1 MTERYINPHTDFG
14 FKRLFGSEFNKE
26 LLISFLNAMFHDEQ
40 NVQDVTYLNSEQLG
54 ERTDARRAIFDVY
67 CTNDKGER
75 FIVEM
80 QNVYQEFFKDRTIY
94 YSTFPIREQAQRGG
108 EWDFHLN
115 PVYTIGLLNFNFAE
129 GLQNARR
136 WHHEVKLMEVDTHE
150 VFYDKLTYIYVEI
163 PKFDK
168 TESELVTMYDKW
180 MFVLKN
186 LSRLM
191 DRPATLQERVFTH
204 LFEQAEISK
213 FNQQELK
220 SYEDSVNAYRDIV
233 NAIKTA
239 EKKKY
244 AEGKAEGMAKGRAEG
259 ERKKALEIAK
269 VMLQKGMTAKAV
281 GDITGLTEKRLA
293 ASTIDVQGAGPCPSA
308 RRGGNDNTQK
318 DTQTF
323 HIASVDFCKWQTKGQ
338 RP

>member
-1 MTERYINPHTDFG
+1 MVEKYINPHTDFG

-26 LLISFLNAMFHDEQ
+26 LLISFLNAMFRGEQ

-54 ERTDARRAIFDVY
+54 DRIDARRAVFDVY

-94 YSTFPIREQAQRGG
+94 YSTFPIREQAQKGG

-115 PVYTIGLLNFNFAE
+115 SVYTIGLLNFNFAE
-129 GLQNARR
+129 GLEDARR
-136 WHHEVKLMEVDTHE
+136 WHHEVKLMEVDTKE
-150 VFYDKLTYIYVEI
+150 VFYDKLTYVYVEI

-168 TESELVTMYDKW
+168 KEDELESMYDKW

-186 LSRLM
+186 LSSLM
-191 DRPATLQERVFTH
+191 SRPASLQERVFTR

-213 FNQQELK
+213 FNPQELK
-220 SYEDSVNAYRDIV
+220 MYEDSMNAYRDII

-239 EKKKY
+239 EKKKF
-244 AEGKAEGMAKGRAEG
+244 AEGEAEGMAKGMAKGRAEG
-259 ERKKALEIAK
+259 RAEGLAD
-269 VMLQKGMTAKAV
+269 VAKAMLEKHM
-281 GDITGLTEKRLA
+281 DIGMIAELTGM
-293 ASTIDVQGAGPCPSA
+293 SA
-308 RRGGNDNTQK
+308 DEIQK
-318 DTQTF
+318 LEEEQD
-323 HIASVDFCKWQTKGQ
+323 
-338 RP
+338 

>member
-1 MTERYINPHTDFG
+1 MIEKYINPHTDFG

-26 LLISFLNAMFHDEQ
+26 LLISFLNAMFHGEQ
-40 NVQDVTYLNSEQLG
+40 NVQDVTYLNSEHLG
-54 ERTDARRAIFDVY
+54 ERADARRAIFDVY
-67 CTNDKGER
+67 CQNDRGEK

-115 PVYTIGLLNFNFAE
+115 SVYTIGLLNFSFAE
-129 GLQNARR
+129 GMENAHR

-168 TESELVTMYDKW
+168 TEDQLVTMYDKW

-191 DRPATLQERVFTH
+191 ERPAALQERVFTR

-213 FNQQELK
+213 FNPQELK

-239 EKKKY
+239 EKRKY
-244 AEGKAEGMAKGRAEG
+244 AEGKAEGKAEGRAEG
-259 ERKKALEIAK
+259 RAEGKAEVARKLLTIGLSIEQIAE
-269 VMLQKGMTAKAV
+269 A
-281 GDITGLTEKRLA
+281 TGLTADEIRAL
-293 ASTIDVQGAGPCPSA
+293 
-308 RRGGNDNTQK
+308 R
-318 DTQTF
+318 
-323 HIASVDFCKWQTKGQ
+323 
-338 RP
+338 